1 MDSPRFMD
9 NPLVLNEPT
18 IRFYAGAP
26 LVCTNG
32 MRLGS
37 LCIIDRVPRQLDA
50 EQLNVL
56 ANFAGVVVREI
67 EKDKLRVRS
76 EVGR

>member
-1 MDSPRFMD
+1 
-9 NPLVLNEPT
+9 
-18 IRFYAGAP
+18 
-26 LVCTNG
+26 